1 MATSVRR
8 ITWNCTW
15 KTPPEKLHLKL
26 VYKILAGIDPAGHLT
41 WLLTAAVGSLKH
53 KPRKPHFPLNTH
65 FTNYFVS
72 IGAKWA
78 HRFKKTLLWSHSIL
92 THNGW
97 LAPYFPSDQNSAG
110 WLSVSPTTN
119 HQQSH
124 RLINFGTPSVS
135 RAEATWETVIA
146 HHYCVNTI
154 INILQYIAVYYS
166 ILQYIATWE
175 TVIAH
180 YCVNTIINIA
190 ATILTIILLV
200 QPGPLSLR
208 ISYIIFIERA
218 G

>member
-1 MATSVRR
+1 MATSVRK
-8 ITWNCTW
+8 IV
-15 KTPPEKLHLKL
+15 PEKFHLKL
-26 VYKILAGIDPAGHLT
+26 VFKIPAGVDPTGHLT
-41 WLLTAAVGSLKH
+41 WLLTAVGSLKH

-135 RAEATWETVIA
+135 IGNE
-146 HHYCVNTI
+146 
-154 INILQYIAVYYS
+154 
-166 ILQYIATWE
+166 ATWE

-200 QPGPLSLR
+200 LPGPLSLR
-208 ISYIIFIERA
+208 ISIIFIEILRMLTWLDLLGLHTDLVSHA
-218 G
+218 SQESKSKYFSF

>member
-1 MATSVRR
+1 MTNMRY
-8 ITWNCTW
+8 
-15 KTPPEKLHLKL
+15 ELHLKN
-26 VYKILAGIDPAGHLT
+26 VYKIRAGIDPAGHLT
-41 WLLTAAVGSLKH
+41 WLLTAVGSLKH

-135 RAEATWETVIA
+135 RGEATWETVIA
-146 HHYCVNTI
+146 H
-154 INILQYIAVYYS
+154 
-166 ILQYIATWE
+166 
-175 TVIAH
+175 H

-208 ISYIIFIERA
+208 ISYIIFIEILRMLTWLNLFGLHTDFVSHA
-218 G
+218 SQERTTKYFSF

>member
-1 MATSVRR
+1 MPGPTCAWPKPENILSSREIFDQETFPLWGKVSDDQTLLPSRWQQP
-8 ITWNCTW
+8 IAESIEIE
-15 KTPPEKLHLKL
+15 PEKLHLKL
-26 VYKILAGIDPAGHLT
+26 VYKIPAGIDPTGHLT
-41 WLLTAAVGSLKH
+41 WLLTAVGSLKH

-97 LAPYFPSDQNSAG
+97 LAPSFPSDQNSAG
-110 WLSVSPTTN
+110 WLSISPTTN

-124 RLINFGTPSVS
+124 RLIKFGTPSVS
-135 RAEATWETVIA
+135 IGNE
-146 HHYCVNTI
+146 
-154 INILQYIAVYYS
+154 
-166 ILQYIATWE
+166 ATWE

-200 QPGPLSLR
+200 LYLDHCH
-208 ISYIIFIERA
+208 
-218 G
+218 

>member
-1 MATSVRR
+1 MAPSVRK
-8 ITWNCTW
+8 IV
-15 KTPPEKLHLKL
+15 PEKLHLNL
-26 VYKILAGIDPAGHLT
+26 VFKIPAGIDPAGHLT
-41 WLLTAAVGSLKH
+41 WLLTAVGSLKH

-110 WLSVSPTTN
+110 WLSISPTTN

-124 RLINFGTPSVS
+124 RLIKFGTPSVS
-135 RAEATWETVIA
+135 IGEATWETVIA
-146 HHYCVNTI
+146 H
-154 INILQYIAVYYS
+154 
-166 ILQYIATWE
+166 
-175 TVIAH
+175 H

-200 QPGPLSLR
+200 QTWTTVIKIIYHLHWNSTDPDMTWLIGASYRFGFTCQPGK
-208 ISYIIFIERA
+208 
-218 G
+218 

>member
-1 MATSVRR
+1 MAPSVR
-8 ITWNCTW
+8 
-15 KTPPEKLHLKL
+15 KLVPEKLHLNL
-26 VYKILAGIDPAGHLT
+26 VFKIPAGIDPAGHLT
-41 WLLTAAVGSLKH
+41 WLLTAVGSLKH

-110 WLSVSPTTN
+110 WLSISPTTN

-124 RLINFGTPSVS
+124 RLIKFGTPSVS
-135 RAEATWETVIA
+135 IGE
-146 HHYCVNTI
+146 
-154 INILQYIAVYYS
+154 
-166 ILQYIATWE
+166 ATWE

-200 QPGPLSLR
+200 LPGPLSLR
-208 ISYIIFIERA
+208 ISIIFIEILRMLTWLDLLGLHTDLVSHA
-218 G
+218 SQESKSNKYFSF